1 MGTTRRE
8 LMVASVLGSAWVLAG
23 CGGSPGPRPVPRG
36 AAADVDALRRLLG
49 LERRIA
55 QAYDELAPLL
65 PASAG
70 AFRAHEDEHVLSLEQ
85 AMRDLGAS
93 PPAPAAP
100 VSLPRLRSP
109 RDAAQF
115 VVGLE
120 NTAMAAY
127 LGSLPRVS
135 SGDLRATLAAALT
148 VDAEHTAVLT
158 RSLGLDPAPAAM
170 LGASA

>member
-8 LMVASVLGSAWVLAG
+8 LLAASALGSAWLLAG

-36 AAADVDALRRLLG
+36 AAADVEALTRLLG

-55 QAYDELAPLL
+55 HAYEALAPLL
-65 PASAG
+65 PASA
-70 AFRAHEDEHVLSLEQ
+70 AEFRAHEDEHVLSLAQ
-85 AMRDLGAS
+85 AMRDLGAK

-100 VSLPRLRSP
+100 ASVPRLRS
-109 RDAAQF
+109 RHDAAQF

-120 NTAMAAY
+120 NTSMAAY
-127 LGSLPRVS
+127 LGSIPRVS
-135 SGDLRATLAAALT
+135 PGDLRATLAAALT
-148 VDAEHTAVLT
+148 VDAEHAAVLT
-158 RSLGLDPAPAAM
+158 RSLGLHPAPAAI